1 MEYIIK
7 SNSYRLLKKEIV
19 SMALKEIEK
28 QQLSGQTQ
36 RETIDNIVKKMIEEV
51 SEYVNQN
58 D

>member
-1 MEYIIK
+1 MSESIEE
-7 SNSYRLLKKEIV
+7 YRLLKKEIV

-28 QQLSGQTQ
+28 QQLSVQTQ